1 MNEEKFNVF
10 VNEQD
15 VAIVVTYEEWC
26 GYSKKALRIFNDF
39 KKNLKFKELEIPI
52 GFLDV
57 HGLND
62 FKAYNNI
69 TKFPIIDLYIKQ
81 VKLTYNGLLSE
92 AFLLDWIR
100 EKVQTNNIPQI
111 SDVNEIETILKEQKD
126 FIYYHGDSQ
135 NPRFKIFAEGHYH
148 FSQLK
153 FYYGNSPYV
162 KEEYGFVDNS
172 IYIYKTGK
180 GFSKYL
186 KAFKQTRYL
195 NWIAL

>member
-100 EKVQTNNIPQI
+100 EKV
-111 SDVNEIETILKEQKD
+111 
-126 FIYYHGDSQ
+126 
-135 NPRFKIFAEGHYH
+135 
-148 FSQLK
+148 
-153 FYYGNSPYV
+153 
-162 KEEYGFVDNS
+162 
-172 IYIYKTGK
+172 
-180 GFSKYL
+180 
-186 KAFKQTRYL
+186 
-195 NWIAL
+195 